1 MLRRGKKNK
10 VEKGRLKKKK
20 KDSSKNE
27 GGSQK
32 QSDQIWRIFSQLF
45 TLSVFLIAEVAH
57 IFGLLFPTV

>member
-32 QSDQIWRIFSQLF
+32 QSDQIWRIFSQWAISL
-45 TLSVFLIAEVAH
+45 LWAVF
-57 IFGLLFPTV
+57 F